1 MDPISD
7 GEVRV
12 ISKHVW
18 RQRFQNGRNV
28 WFSASQCF
36 LYLEEIFERRDEI
49 IFYSP
54 AHGDRPHWHALEH
67 CELVFDYTI
76 QRKNAFVS
84 DNSHERF

>member
-1 MDPISD
+1 MFEDKDFIMGVMCDFRPLD
-7 GEVRV
+7 A
-12 ISKHVW
+12 
-18 RQRFQNGRNV
+18 FLPL
-28 WFSASQCF
+28 

-67 CELVFDYTI
+67 RELVFDYTI
-76 QRKNAFVS
+76 LRKNAFVS